1 MGITD
6 EKRIVLLAG
15 EASGDRHG
23 AKLVEALGRILPN
36 VRFSGVGGEAMR
48 SAGVS
53 IAVDMAELSVV
64 GITEVFQKLPKI
76 RAGFSTVKKL
86 MRDFRPHLLIPIDFP
101 DFNLKAAGLA
111 KKRGI
116 PVLYYI
122 SPQIWAWRKN
132 RVYTLKRLVD
142 HIAVILPFEARFYKK
157 HGVPATFVGHP
168 LLDDPL
174 PPKAHR
180 LKDRRSPYVVG
191 LLPGSREGEVTRL
204 FPVMAAAAGFIAQ
217 RAEVRFPVSH
227 APSLQREMLEALVD
241 AHAGNIEMEIVSGGA
256 GRVLEKADAVI
267 AASGTVTLEAALY
280 GVPMVVIYKVS
291 PVSYHIG
298 KAMIRSP
305 HISLVNLIAG
315 KELVAERIQEQAT
328 PAAVSEIIRGFFINK
343 DRTDN
348 LKRELLRLRD
358 VLGGPG
364 AAEKTARIAAQM
376 V

>member
-23 AKLVEALGRILPN
+23 AKLVEAIGRILPN
-36 VRFSGVGGEAMR
+36 ARFSGVGGEAMR

-64 GITEVFQKLPKI
+64 GITEVFQKLPRI
-76 RAGFSTVKKL
+76 RSGFSTVKKL
-86 MRDFRPHLLIPIDFP
+86 LRDFRPHLLIPIDFP

-116 PVLYYI
+116 PVFYYI

-132 RVYTLKRLVD
+132 RIHTLKRFVD

-174 PPKAHR
+174 PPKAHC
-180 LKDRRSPYVVG
+180 LKNRRPPFVVG

-204 FPVMAAAAGFIAQ
+204 FPVMAAAAGFIAR
-217 RAEVRFPVSH
+217 RAGVRFLVSH

-241 AHAGNIEMEIVSGGA
+241 THAGDIEVKIVSGGA
-256 GRVLEKADAVI
+256 RRVLEKADAVI

-305 HISLVNLIAG
+305 HISLVNLVAG

-328 PAAVSEIIRGFFINK
+328 PAAVSEIICGFFINK